1 MKQVQFEKLPQPDH
15 PYETDHL
22 YLAAFLLCRGLEL
35 LGTQTD
41 GAGRVRFLFANSV
54 EVHSAAANFLAGG
67 AVEARQFSFTLLKL
81 KKNIH
86 RRG

>member
-1 MKQVQFEKLPQPDH
+1 MKQVEQRAQQRDPR
-15 PYETDHL
+15 YETDHL

-81 KKNIH
+81 KKSIP
-86 RRG
+86 RCG